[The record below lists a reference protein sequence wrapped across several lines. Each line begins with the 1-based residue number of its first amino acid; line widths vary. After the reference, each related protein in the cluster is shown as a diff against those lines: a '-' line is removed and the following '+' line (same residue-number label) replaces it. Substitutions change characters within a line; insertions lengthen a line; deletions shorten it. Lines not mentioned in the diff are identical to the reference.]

1 MQKIKDINCPKMDYD
16 ENDKHKLK
24 ANSERDIL
32 CFFWCGFIWH
42 LKKDKIKLNY

>member
-32 CFFWCGFIWH
+32 FFFCVDLFGT
-42 LKKDKIKLNY
+42 